1 MIKETINVK
10 GQIISLHKPLVMGIM
25 NVTPDSFYAG
35 SRAQTE
41 DSIRA
46 RILEIVSEGGD
57 IIDLGAYSARPGGAD
72 EISEAEEKA
81 RLEKALRI
89 LSNEYPQLIYS
100 VDTWR
105 SNIARWAVEEYGA
118 GIINDIS
125 GGSLDKGMFKTVTE
139 LQVPYILMHMRGTPQ
154 TMQTQTD
161 YTDVGLEVLDF
172 FIQKSEELRALGLH
186 DLILD
191 PGFGFAKTLEQN
203 YTLMNYIPR
212 FIEATGLP
220 LLVGISRKSMI
231 YKLLGIDSNESLNGT
246 SVLNTHALLSGAKIL
261 RVHDVRAAVEAVK
274 LTEELKK
281 NSLPSEN
288 PIFHIEATRN

>member
-25 NVTPDSFYAG
+25 NVTPDSFYTG

-57 IIDLGAYSARPGGAD
+57 IIDLGAYSTRPGAD

-105 SNIARWAVEEYGA
+105 SNIARWVVEEYGA

-125 GGSLDKGMFKTVTE
+125 GGSLDKDMFKIVTE

-161 YTDVGLEVLDF
+161 YTDVGLGVLDF

-246 SVLNTHALLSGAKIL
+246 SILNTHALLSGAKIL

>member
-46 RILEIVSEGGD
+46 RIREIVSEGGD
-57 IIDLGAYSARPGGAD
+57 IIDLGAYSTRSGAD
-72 EISEAEEKA
+72 EISEEEEKA

-105 SNIARWAVEEYGA
+105 SNIARWSVEEYGA

-125 GGSLDKGMFKTVTE
+125 GGSLDKDMFKTVTE

-246 SVLNTHALLSGAKIL
+246 SILNTHALLSGAKIL